1 MILDKKVTRKQFLLS
16 ALSVAGLFMASKL
29 PSEVKGFMPKKNE
42 EQEGNTY
49 GNSPYGGIKK
59 NA

>member
-29 PSEVKGFMPKKNE
+29 PSEVKGFMPKESESRESNA
-42 EQEGNTY
+42 Y
-49 GNSPYGGIKK
+49 GNSPYGGVKK
-59 NA
+59 NV